1 MASPP
6 TAPAALPL
14 SRDRILA
21 CAVRLAD
28 RDGLEATSLR
38 RVAAELGV
46 HVTSLYH
53 HVPTKDAL
61 LDGLVE
67 QLFAGV
73 DLPHGDVPWHSWV
86 RGFAAATAAL
96 AEQHPGAF
104 TVLLRRPVQ
113 GPGAVATFEV
123 GLRAFRSAG
132 ADTATA
138 YRALKSVSLAVLG
151 CAAQQALAASGTGL
165 ATDISALSWRE
176 FPEVHRL
183 PAEAADADTDAIR
196 DLAEVLVA
204 GLAARLQLPS

>member
-1 MASPP
+1 MVALSS
-6 TAPAALPL
+6 APAALPL

-28 RDGLEATSLR
+28 RDGLEAASLR
-38 RVAAELGV
+38 RVAAELDV

-67 QLFAGV
+67 QLLAGV
-73 DLPHGDVPWHSWV
+73 DLPRGDVSWYSWV
-86 RGFAAATAAL
+86 RGFAAATATL

-113 GPGAVATFEV
+113 GPGAVATFEA
-123 GLRAFRSAG
+123 GLRAFRRAG

-151 CAAQQALAASGTGL
+151 CAAQQALAAAGADL
-165 ATDISALSWRE
+165 VTDVSALSRQE

-183 PAEAADADTDAIR
+183 PAEAADADADVVR

-204 GLAARLQLPS
+204 GLAARLRLPS